1 MKVLLLHAFPFDER
15 MWEPQLAALA
25 QHDVL
30 APHLY
35 GLGSSMDEWAASVA
49 ELVGG
54 SQSNTVLQ
62 GDGVVVVGASMG
74 GYSAQRL
81 LAHAHVRALML
92 VGSRAEADPPE
103 RLPARDETI
112 RLIREEGVAALW
124 EKQRP
129 VLFPENADEGV
140 VTRARELALDQDP
153 EELATG
159 VAAMRDRPDSADLV
173 RETGAQVLVAR
184 GEHDPFLS
192 GDEAEAM
199 AASARSGRSH
209 TFAGSGHLPSLDR
222 PEEFNELLTEFLA
235 GV

>member
-1 MKVLLLHAFPFDER
+1 MDPACARALRGRARPGPPGLGRAPERPARDRSRTRSRRGAMKVLLLHAFPFDER

-112 RLIREEGVAALW
+112 RLIREEGVA
-124 EKQRP
+124 
-129 VLFPENADEGV
+129 
-140 VTRARELALDQDP
+140 
-153 EELATG
+153 
-159 VAAMRDRPDSADLV
+159 
-173 RETGAQVLVAR
+173 
-184 GEHDPFLS
+184 
-192 GDEAEAM
+192 
-199 AASARSGRSH
+199 
-209 TFAGSGHLPSLDR
+209 
-222 PEEFNELLTEFLA
+222 
-235 GV
+235 